1 MHEKVFHDFD
11 ASGNINRYFGEVAD
25 QVEDAGKQAP
35 KPAEQKKEIYQSFQE
50 SRIDLQK
57 TKSKTSKKTMNEAQ
71 LERKK
76 IRTKEI
82 RSRVMN
88 IVCDLL
94 HVTEAEANRAEDF
107 RDLGIDSISGVE
119 MMRDINKEFQTA
131 IDVVVIYDY
140 CDLDSLS
147 EYIYNEMDEEE
158 GESELEETGE
168 DSLLNVFESVKNHS
182 MDLEHAVKLLEGLYD
197 NE

>member
-1 MHEKVFHDFD
+1 
-11 ASGNINRYFGEVAD
+11 
-25 QVEDAGKQAP
+25 
-35 KPAEQKKEIYQSFQE
+35 
-50 SRIDLQK
+50 
-57 TKSKTSKKTMNEAQ
+57 
-71 LERKK
+71 
-76 IRTKEI
+76 
-82 RSRVMN
+82 MN

-94 HVTEAEANRAEDF
+94 HVTEVEANRAEDF

-182 MDLEHAVKLLEGLYD
+182 MDFEHAVKLLEGLYD